1 MRWRADLS
9 ESRRKEIPEIPIRA
23 ISEAIGN
30 SLCHRDYSNPK
41 GNEVAIFKNR
51 IEIYNPGTFPEG
63 IEPEDYFTGN
73 EHSVLRNPLI
83 AETMFRSGD
92 IERWGSGIKRIHDE
106 CAEYGIKVEFIR
118 RKTGF
123 VVSFYRTE
131 SAEEKE
137 NIEISTQKSDQ
148 KTDQKTD
155 QKINSSED
163 EILSLMRENRKTTI
177 SQISLEINKGIT
189 VTKELVRKLKHQGK
203 IKRIGPDKGGYW
215 QVINI

>member
-1 MRWRADLS
+1 M
-9 ESRRKEIPEIPIRA
+9 
-23 ISEAIGN
+23 
-30 SLCHRDYSNPK
+30 
-41 GNEVAIFKNR
+41 
-51 IEIYNPGTFPEG
+51 
-63 IEPEDYFTGN
+63 
-73 EHSVLRNPLI
+73 I

-123 VVSFYRTE
+123 VVSFYRPE

-137 NIEISTQKSDQ
+137 NIEISTQKSNQKSDQ
-148 KTDQKTD
+148 KSDQKTD

-163 EILSLMRENRKTTI
+163 EILTLMRENRKTTI